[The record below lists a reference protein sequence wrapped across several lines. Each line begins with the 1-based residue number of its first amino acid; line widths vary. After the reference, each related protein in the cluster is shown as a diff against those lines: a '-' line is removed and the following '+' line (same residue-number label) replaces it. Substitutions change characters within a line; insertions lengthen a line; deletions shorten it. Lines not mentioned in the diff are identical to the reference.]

1 MEHHCPK
8 CGREQPH
15 DQLCYF
21 CREQERLAK
30 AIALTDEEMKEKA
43 DNLKRHVKRL
53 DAFEESET
61 YDFASL
67 FYVHGRTD
75 EELQRAALKA
85 EVYGHNEI
93 YYHAPADVRDELIR
107 RLMAST
113 NSNEAGQLL
122 ACVAMQGDDVS
133 LKALVELENNP
144 RPWRKGLCVDPSVY
158 AWDGGFTFDKQGNR
172 LEVAH
177 PECFAIE
184 TGNPDEDHAIRLGQP
199 HEGRCRHCG
208 CQLMDIITID
218 GHDPRLAFLGLDG
231 KTSISC
237 CPNCVQFAYP
247 VAYAKAVPNGESH
260 PIFPYEGVEDDEEN
274 YWTDE
279 MNDAARAN
287 RLVLSKERK
296 PPFYGLFFD
305 DGNTVGGF
313 GNWIQ
318 DCEVPTC
325 PECGQPMKLIAQIGW
340 STLCNDF
347 MEGTLYISYCNNCH
361 MAALQ
366 HQQT

>member
-113 NSNEAGQLL
+113 NSNEAGQVL

-231 KTSISC
+231 
-237 CPNCVQFAYP
+237 
-247 VAYAKAVPNGESH
+247 
-260 PIFPYEGVEDDEEN
+260 
-274 YWTDE
+274 
-279 MNDAARAN
+279 
-287 RLVLSKERK
+287 
-296 PPFYGLFFD
+296 
-305 DGNTVGGF
+305 
-313 GNWIQ
+313 
-318 DCEVPTC
+318 
-325 PECGQPMKLIAQIGW
+325 
-340 STLCNDF
+340 
-347 MEGTLYISYCNNCH
+347 
-361 MAALQ
+361 
-366 HQQT
+366 